1 MPIIFLLVSF
11 FSSMVGSICGIGGGV
26 IIKPVLDA
34 TAVMSVSA
42 ISFLSGCTVL
52 SMAVISVGKA
62 LKNSSVKINVKITT
76 WLALGSVAGGLAGKI
91 LFQYIKEMFQSEN
104 KLGYIQAVVMVII
117 TLGTLIYTW
126 KKESIK
132 THNFESK
139 ILCFVIGI
147 VLGVFSSFLGIGG
160 GPINLVVL
168 IFFFSM
174 TTKEAAINSIYIIL
188 FSQIASLI
196 QTLLK
201 GTVPDINLLYLGI
214 MVAGGVAGGMA
225 GSLVNKKINDKTVE
239 KLFMWLMLIIVFI
252 NIYNAYKFS
261 L

>member
-1 MPIIFLLVSF
+1 M
-11 FSSMVGSICGIGGGV
+11 
-26 IIKPVLDA
+26 
-34 TAVMSVSA
+34 
-42 ISFLSGCTVL
+42 
-52 SMAVISVGKA
+52 
-62 LKNSSVKINVKITT
+62 
-76 WLALGSVAGGLAGKI
+76 
-91 LFQYIKEMFQSEN
+91 
-104 KLGYIQAVVMVII
+104 
-117 TLGTLIYTW
+117 
-126 KKESIK
+126 
-132 THNFESK
+132 
-139 ILCFVIGI
+139 
-147 VLGVFSSFLGIGG
+147 
-160 GPINLVVL
+160 VVL

-225 GSLVNKKINDKTVE
+225 GSIVNKKINDKTVE